1 MIARIL
7 AAALVARVVG
17 AALLAGVVLG
27 GPGRGGDAPPPLKP
41 VEQADELAFSNVD
54 MFRLAVGAKF

>member
-1 MIARIL
+1 MSARE
-7 AAALVARVVG
+7 AAATAGSADR
-17 AALLAGVVLG
+17 AGVVLG